1 MWCVIQVLT
10 GKEEKIRHACEKYID
25 SDILDETFIPFRKC
39 RRKRNGVW
47 KDEKT
52 VLFPGY
58 VFLITEHP
66 DELYDQLRRVEGMTK
81 LLRADRTILEL
92 TKNEE
97 ELLINLGG
105 ANHIVEMS
113 YGYIEGQKVT
123 ITEGPLKGLEGEI
136 RKIDRHKRSCI
147 VEIDMFG
154 QKTRM
159 TVGLEIVEKK

>member
-25 SDILDETFIPFRKC
+25 GNILDETFIPFRKC

-81 LLRADRTILEL
+81 LLRDEHTVQQL
-92 TKNEE
+92 TENEE
-97 ELLINLGG
+97 ELLKNLGG
-105 ANHIVEMS
+105 ENHIVEMS
-113 YGYIEGQKVT
+113 YGYIEGQKVN
-123 ITEGPLKGLEGEI
+123 ITEGPLKGLEGQI
-136 RKIDRHKRSCI
+136 SKIDRHKRQCI
-147 VEIDMFG
+147 VEVDMFG

>member
-25 SDILDETFIPFRKC
+25 SDNLDETFIPFREC
-39 RRKRNGVW
+39 RRKRNGEW
-47 KDEKT
+47 RLEKT

-66 DELYDQLRRVEGMTK
+66 DDLYDQLRRVEGMTK
-81 LLRADRTILEL
+81 LLRADQTVLQL
-92 TKNEE
+92 TKDEE
-97 ELLINLGG
+97 ELLKSLGG
-105 ANHIVEMS
+105 KNHIVEMS
-113 YGYIEGQKVT
+113 YGYIEGQKVN
-123 ITEGPLKGLEGEI
+123 ITEGPLKGLEGQI
-136 RKIDRHKRSCI
+136 TKIDRHKRQCI
-147 VEIDMFG
+147 VEVEMFG

>member
-81 LLRADRTILEL
+81 LLRADQTVLQL
-92 TKNEE
+92 TAEEE
-97 ELLINLGG
+97 ELLKNLGG
-105 ANHIVEMS
+105 DNHIVEMS
-113 YGYIEGQKVT
+113 YGFIEGQKVT
-123 ITEGPLKGLEGEI
+123 ITDGPLKGMEGLI
-136 RKIDRHKRSCI
+136 RKIDRHKRACI
-147 VEIDMFG
+147 VEVQMFG
-154 QKTRM
+154 QNTRI
-159 TVGLEIVEKK
+159 TAGLEIVEKR